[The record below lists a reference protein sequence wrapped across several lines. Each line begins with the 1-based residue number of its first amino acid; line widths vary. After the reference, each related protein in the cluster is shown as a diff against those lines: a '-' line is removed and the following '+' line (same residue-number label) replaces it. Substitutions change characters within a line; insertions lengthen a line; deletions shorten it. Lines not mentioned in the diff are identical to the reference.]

1 MVVVLWTNDS
11 SLYNFIV
18 VPFAGFPF
26 LYLTIPDIEPQEELD
41 VVKLYESLEL
51 IPANEFGEE
60 ALSTTAP
67 EEINM

>member
-1 MVVVLWTNDS
+1 M
-11 SLYNFIV
+11 F
-18 VPFAGFPF
+18 VPFAGFPS